1 MKFDTRILLTTSL
14 VTVVLLTGCATKR
27 YPIATPLAPTEASLL
42 GCRDI
47 ALELARADQI
57 QKQIDETG
65 NMDWRSVAGFLGD
78 LGIGNGMAK
87 SEAHK
92 AVNARRA
99 ALQEVQAKRD
109 CVKDVVPA
117 APGR

>member
-1 MKFDTRILLTTSL
+1 
-14 VTVVLLTGCATKR
+14 
-27 YPIATPLAPTEASLL
+27 
-42 GCRDI
+42 
-47 ALELARADQI
+47 
-57 QKQIDETG
+57 
-65 NMDWRSVAGFLGD
+65 MDWRSVAGFLGD